1 MAEKGTGI
9 FLGSTPIQTI
19 QNGNFVLA
27 NPVEDI
33 LFIEYLIVGAGG
45 ANRGSAGAG
54 GGGGGQFISSS
65 MLVYN
70 NYDNHIT
77 EVGVGVIEEN
87 GTSTTFNGITAIGG
101 GRSSLGT
108 SPASPGASGG
118 GSGYSPTGSAGLAGF
133 DGGGIDYEYASGS
146 GGHGGGGGA
155 SEIGA
160 QGQQQFFSP
169 DSGGKGGDGGDGIQ
183 WLDGNYYCGG
193 GGGADYFLADASSV
207 PGLGGGSAHYGGGG
221 DANENTAG
229 FDGSPGSDGV
239 VKIRYAGTP
248 VATGGDITQSG
259 GYTYHTFTT
268 TGTFKYNR

>member
-1 MAEKGTGI
+1 MAEKGQGL

-19 QNGNFVLA
+19 KNGNFVLA
-27 NPVEDI
+27 NPVEDV

-45 ANRGSAGAG
+45 ANRITSGG

-70 NYDNHIT
+70 NYDNNIT
-77 EVGVGVIEEN
+77 EVGVGVSFEN

-101 GRSSLGT
+101 GRGSLGGDF
-108 SPASPGASGG
+108 SLAGACGG
-118 GSGYSPTGSAGLAGF
+118 GSGNSLTGSAGLAGF
-133 DGGGIDYEYASGS
+133 DGGGIDYNYAGES
-146 GGHGGGGGA
+146 GGSGGGGGA
-155 SEIGA
+155 SEIGG
-160 QGQQQFFSP
+160 QGEQQFFNP
-169 DSGGKGGDGGDGIQ
+169 DTGGKGGDGGDGLQ

-193 GGGADYFLADASSV
+193 GGGGDYSLADASSV

-221 DANENTAG
+221 DSNENTAG
-229 FDGSPGSDGV
+229 SGNSPGSNGV
-239 VKIRYAGTP
+239 VKIRYVGTP